1 LPRKHLAQ
9 ASLEEDWMK
18 LSTLLSSRLTSLSLA
33 AGVGICTIG
42 IAMSQGCSSS
52 TSGGGTTG
60 TVGGPPAKPT
70 AGATTSKDE
79 HNFALHV
86 LFLGDTDRNG
96 TASGTAW
103 KAIGYNLDGKVTTK
117 DSTDVCSLAS
127 GASKTTQVDGNTGI
141 DNSFGEN
148 ILPIILTTAGSD
160 ASKKINDSI
169 AKGSFTVM
177 VDSVGLSSDPKQTA
191 TGLSGALY
199 AGGTFD
205 QADSGA
211 KPTFTTADNWPVRP
225 ELLVGGDIKS
235 PKVKFGDA
243 YVVDGKFVN
252 GSPGELTLNLAI
264 GGVALDLAIHSAVI
278 TFDHAAAT
286 KAINGTIAGVI
297 NTEEL
302 ITGLKTVAG
311 RISTSLCTG
320 SAFESIAQQIRQA
333 SDIMSDGS
341 NASGKACNGISI
353 GLGFTAD
360 EIGKPSAIAPLA
372 TPTVD
377 PCTTAGD
384 AGTTGD
390 AATTD

>member
-1 LPRKHLAQ
+1 
-9 ASLEEDWMK
+9 MK
-18 LSTLLSSRLTSLSLA
+18 LSNSVTTVGLV
-33 AGVGICTIG
+33 AGLGLCAMG
-42 IAMSQGCSSS
+42 IAASGCSSS
-52 TSGGGTTG
+52 SSSGGTSG
-60 TVGGPPAKPT
+60 TVGGPPAKPA
-70 AGATTSKDE
+70 AGPTTSHDE
-79 HNFALHV
+79 HNFAMHI
-86 LFLGDTDRNG
+86 LFLGDTDRSG

-103 KAIGYNLDGKVTTK
+103 KSIGYNLDGKVTTK

-127 GASKTTQVDGNTGI
+127 GASKTTQVDGNSGI

-177 VDSVGLSSDPKQTA
+177 VDAVGLSDADPKQTA
-191 TGLSGALY
+191 TGLTGALY

-205 QADSGA
+205 PDGGA

-243 YVVDGKFVN
+243 YIVNGTFVN
-252 GSPGELTLNLAI
+252 GSPGDLTLNLAI

-278 TFDHAAAT
+278 TFDHPAAT

-360 EIGKPSAIAPLA
+360 EIGKPSAIAALA
-372 TPTVD
+372 TPTD
-377 PCTTAGD
+377 NPCTTSD
-384 AGTTGD
+384 AGTNTDSGTTVD
-390 AATTD
+390 AGHD

>member
-1 LPRKHLAQ
+1 
-9 ASLEEDWMK
+9 MK
-18 LSTLLSSRLTSLSLA
+18 LSNSVTAVGLV
-33 AGVGICTIG
+33 AGLGLCAIG
-42 IAMSQGCSSS
+42 IAASGCSSS
-52 TSGGGTTG
+52 SSGGGTSS
-60 TVGGPPAKPT
+60 TVGGPPAKPS
-70 AGATTSKDE
+70 AGATTSHDE
-79 HNFALHV
+79 HNFAMHI
-86 LFLGDTDRNG
+86 LFLGDTDRSG

-103 KAIGYNLDGKVTTK
+103 KSIGYNLDGKVTTK

-127 GASKTTQVDGNTGI
+127 GASKTTQVDGNSGI

-177 VDSVGLSSDPKQTA
+177 VDAVGLSDADPKQTA
-191 TGLSGALY
+191 TGLTGALY

-205 QADSGA
+205 PDGGT

-243 YVVDGKFVN
+243 YIVNGTFVN
-252 GSPGELTLNLAI
+252 GSPGDLTLNLAI

-278 TFDHAAAT
+278 TFDHPAAT

-360 EIGKPSAIAPLA
+360 EIGKPSAIAALA
-372 TPTVD
+372 APTD
-377 PCTTAGD
+377 NPCTTSD
-384 AGTTGD
+384 AGTNTDSGTTVD
-390 AATTD
+390 AGHD